1 MSSYGSGFRN
11 SVPAQQGTTLY
22 GTSYGATDSQ
32 STASSYYND
41 LHIEKRTCYVSLT
54 FCMRDETTTTYTS
67 TSFTGDR
74 PAPEDLRHKNSHQSL
89 KETWGLFCSM
99 HHMGCCRMGTT
110 VGNGTI
116 DAHGE
121 SWEAEQL
128 YVCNDSVL
136 PTAVGINPM
145 ITVQSVAYCVANGI
159 ADSLSGKTT

>member
-1 MSSYGSGFRN
+1 
-11 SVPAQQGTTLY
+11 
-22 GTSYGATDSQ
+22 
-32 STASSYYND
+32 
-41 LHIEKRTCYVSLT
+41 
-54 FCMRDETTTTYTS
+54 
-67 TSFTGDR
+67 
-74 PAPEDLRHKNSHQSL
+74 
-89 KETWGLFCSM
+89 
-99 HHMGCCRMGTT
+99 MGCCRMGTT

-159 ADSLSGKTT
+159 ADSLSGSSKSTTGRVPAQQSSDYKSKTADQYYYNSISSSKSQQLGGAGAKSSKGTIKRYPTLNG

>member
-32 STASSYYND
+32 STASSYYN
-41 LHIEKRTCYVSLT
+41 
-54 FCMRDETTTTYTS
+54 
-67 TSFTGDR
+67 
-74 PAPEDLRHKNSHQSL
+74 
-89 KETWGLFCSM
+89 ETWGLFCSM

-110 VGNGTI
+110 VGNGTV

-121 SWEAEQL
+121 SWEVEQL

-145 ITVQSVAYCVANGI
+145 ITVQSVAYCIANGI

>member
-1 MSSYGSGFRN
+1 
-11 SVPAQQGTTLY
+11 
-22 GTSYGATDSQ
+22 
-32 STASSYYND
+32 
-41 LHIEKRTCYVSLT
+41 
-54 FCMRDETTTTYTS
+54 
-67 TSFTGDR
+67 
-74 PAPEDLRHKNSHQSL
+74 
-89 KETWGLFCSM
+89 M

-110 VGNGTI
+110 VGNGTG

-159 ADSLSGKTT
+159 VDSLSGKTT

>member
-1 MSSYGSGFRN
+1 
-11 SVPAQQGTTLY
+11 
-22 GTSYGATDSQ
+22 
-32 STASSYYND
+32 
-41 LHIEKRTCYVSLT
+41 
-54 FCMRDETTTTYTS
+54 
-67 TSFTGDR
+67 
-74 PAPEDLRHKNSHQSL
+74 
-89 KETWGLFCSM
+89 M

-110 VGNGTI
+110 VGNGTV

-145 ITVQSVAYCVANGI
+145 ITVQSVAYCVAKGI